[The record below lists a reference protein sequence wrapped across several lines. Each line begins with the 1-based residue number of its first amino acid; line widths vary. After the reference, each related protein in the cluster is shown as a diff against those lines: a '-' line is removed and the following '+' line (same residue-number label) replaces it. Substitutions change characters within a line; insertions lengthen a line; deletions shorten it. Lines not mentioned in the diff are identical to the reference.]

1 MTFGVFGCDNAGKST
16 LIRSFCGEEHD
27 PELGPTFG
35 MKSYIH
41 KDGTHN
47 IKLMDLGGA
56 KKFRGFWKTNYPEM
70 HGTIFVID
78 SACPERFDESGD
90 ALFDM
95 LKDPLVADK
104 PVLIFANKQD
114 LPAALAQGDVAK
126 KMQLDEKI
134 SANKWQIQDCR
145 ALTVPTETLDS
156 RIQSGIDWLCSTIVK
171 DFERLDARVKQD
183 IIDAKEQAA
192 SKKAEAKEARRKR
205 REERER
211 KAAEEAAQAADAA
224 MQAAEQAQVAVP
236 MNIQVKD
243 SDAVVSDRP
252 ATQTQQTPPP
262 AKDSVGA
269 NTSTPSSLPPLRS
282 VPKANAHELVL
293 SGSPLPQNT
302 SLAPDPN
309 VPVSPLNKA
318 LHSIGE

>member
-1 MTFGVFGCDNAGKST
+1 MIVP
-16 LIRSFCGEEHD
+16 R
-27 PELGPTFG
+27 
-35 MKSYIH
+35 
-41 KDGTHN
+41 
-47 IKLMDLGGA
+47 
-56 KKFRGFWKTNYPEM
+56 
-70 HGTIFVID
+70 
-78 SACPERFDESGD
+78 
-90 ALFDM
+90 
-95 LKDPLVADK
+95 
-104 PVLIFANKQD
+104 FANKQD

-293 SGSPLPQNT
+293 SGSPLPQNP